1 MRLRVGPNRDV
12 MEMKKGG
19 GCLILF
25 GLPFLLAGLF
35 VMIASLGVLP
45 IKGDK
50 PPLFFGIPFGAIF
63 AAVGGA
69 FVFGRGGVTIDTANK
84 AVTSWWGALG
94 LRKKTER
101 PLDDFNRVTINK
113 EVRRS
118 KNSTYTVYPVR
129 LSGEGKPINIEEPRD
144 YKSARA
150 TAEEL
155 AKFVGKGILDTSSGE
170 AVERDLESLD
180 ESLRDR
186 ARRTG
191 ETIEVPEMPP
201 NMKSKCSVEGR
212 QMVVE
217 IPAEG
222 LRPVMLLLLAV
233 PLVIAAVV
241 FLSFIMPLLDEKGMP
256 DTFRYVMIGF
266 ISVFF
271 ILIPVLLIGGKMLS
285 GVRGGTQ
292 VVASPDGLRIE
303 QRTAFSKKVTEIPA
317 VELEELLCPVAR
329 APAEAQRDLDGSD
342 MPQAAK
348 GLLLA
353 LAQGAKGGIIARSDQ
368 QIVEFGAGL
377 PANELRWIHAVLTK
391 ILTA

>member
-1 MRLRVGPNRDV
+1 
-12 MEMKKGG
+12 
-19 GCLILF
+19 
-25 GLPFLLAGLF
+25 
-35 VMIASLGVLP
+35 
-45 IKGDK
+45 
-50 PPLFFGIPFGAIF
+50 
-63 AAVGGA
+63 
-69 FVFGRGGVTIDTANK
+69 
-84 AVTSWWGALG
+84 VTSWWGALG

-256 DTFRYVMIGF
+256 DTFRW
-266 ISVFF
+266 
-271 ILIPVLLIGGKMLS
+271 
-285 GVRGGTQ
+285 TQ